1 MNSLHAHLTRRTFLG
16 GAVAFGAVGL
26 IAPKVAFAE
35 PETSSDVQA
44 KADAARQ
51 KLNEMRLQ
59 LGVASD
65 TYNQA
70 LEDHDTAL
78 SKMDEAQTKIDEN
91 NVRIAELQE
100 RLGGRARS
108 MYRNGQTTFLD
119 IVLGSASFDDFLK
132 NWDSLNMLNDED
144 AKLVSETKTL
154 REDNEAQ
161 KAEYS
166 AQADTAKQKM
176 DEAQAAKTEA
186 ESLVSQY
193 QDEVDSLD
201 AEVAALLEEEK
212 KAAEEAA
219 VQAAAA
225 TGTDASSEAESD
237 QDSSSDGAGS
247 QGEESGGST
256 GGGSTEGSTGGGST
270 GGSSTG
276 GSAGGSTGG
285 STGGFTGGSAG
296 GSTGGSTG
304 GSSGGGSTGG
314 STGGTGGG
322 NSYGSAIVGAAQS
335 QLGVPYVWGGT
346 TPGVGLDCSGLTSY
360 CWQAGA
366 GIWIG
371 RNTTAQYASAQWV
384 GSVGQAQPGD
394 VLYTS
399 GHVAI
404 AASSGGYS
412 YIHAPQPG
420 EVVCYSSRSWWDP
433 FTAALRWY

>member
-51 KLNEMRLQ
+51 KLDEMRLQ

-144 AKLVSETKTL
+144 AKLVSETKAL

-166 AQADTAKQKM
+166 TQADTAKQKM
-176 DEAQAAKTEA
+176 DEAQAAKAEA
-186 ESLVSQY
+186 ESLVGQY

-219 VQAAAA
+219 AQAAEA
-225 TGTDASSEAESD
+225 TGTGASSSSESS
-237 QDSSSDGAGS
+237 QDSSSDDAGG
-247 QGEESGGST
+247 QGGESD
-256 GGGSTEGSTGGGST
+256 GSTGGGST
-270 GGSSTG
+270 GGGADGGSNGGRFDRRLGWRLHGRFDRRFHGRFDRRLCRRVYGGLYGWLRRRLHGRLDRKRRRRKLVWLRHCRRSPKPAWRAVCLGRNNAGRRPRLLGPYQLLLAGGRGNLDWSQHHGAIRFGAMGRLGWTG
-276 GSAGGSTGG
+276 AAWRRFVYERPCRHCGKLGRIQLHPRSSAGGS
-285 STGGFTGGSAG
+285 S
-296 GSTGGSTG
+296 
-304 GSSGGGSTGG
+304 
-314 STGGTGGG
+314 
-322 NSYGSAIVGAAQS
+322 
-335 QLGVPYVWGGT
+335 L
-346 TPGVGLDCSGLTSY
+346 L
-360 CWQAGA
+360 
-366 GIWIG
+366 
-371 RNTTAQYASAQWV
+371 
-384 GSVGQAQPGD
+384 
-394 VLYTS
+394 
-399 GHVAI
+399 
-404 AASSGGYS
+404 
-412 YIHAPQPG
+412 
-420 EVVCYSSRSWWDP
+420 
-433 FTAALRWY
+433 